1 MAAIPTISNPIAP
14 FPQDTPEP
22 ESTRSPLSSAP
33 STKGLKAL
41 DQALLSEPGPTVS
54 APMAKVQTVH
64 FHSMP
69 EAATVFINGRMVG
82 ITPVT
87 VQLSMG
93 SHTILVEKSAYSSK
107 SYRLNID
114 RGGENN
120 LYHNL
125 DEDGGGR

>member
-1 MAAIPTISNPIAP
+1 
-14 FPQDTPEP
+14 
-22 ESTRSPLSSAP
+22 
-33 STKGLKAL
+33 
-41 DQALLSEPGPTVS
+41 
-54 APMAKVQTVH
+54 MAKVQTVH

-120 LYHNL
+120 LHHNL